1 MDHRSTEWKD
11 RLLKAQKDLTV
22 GIKQEDPAQRP
33 IFESELEPELGIELS
48 SSGLNSKPG
57 SSSELELGLER
68 ELGIELSSSG
78 FNFSDLELE
87 PEPEL
92 ERELGIEL
100 SGSGLNSEPS
110 SSSEL
115 NLELERELY
124 SKLQR
129 GNRARVPAQPR
140 TELRVDPIIEKATV
154 ATQKARVSMM
164 RKYTK
169 KHDIQHFNIGAV
181 VSLKIPQEDRTL
193 TDNKR
198 VFARILEEPYPYR
211 YRVLTLSSV
220 IQRLIPTKSLG
231 AIEKAL

>member
-1 MDHRSTEWKD
+1 LSQSERQSERSILGS
-11 RLLKAQKDLTV
+11 R
-22 GIKQEDPAQRP
+22 
-33 IFESELEPELGIELS
+33 LEPELE
-48 SSGLNSKPG
+48 
-57 SSSELELGLER
+57 
-68 ELGIELSSSG
+68 
-78 FNFSDLELE
+78 LELE
-87 PEPEL
+87 P
-92 ERELGIEL
+92 ELGIEL

-115 NLELERELY
+115 NLEPERELH
-124 SKLQR
+124 SELRR

-169 KHDIQHFNIGAV
+169 KHDIQHFDIGAV
-181 VSLKIPQEDRTL
+181 VSLKIPREDRTS

-198 VFARILEEPYPYR
+198 VFARNLEEPHPHR
-211 YRVLTLSSV
+211 YRVLTLSGV

-231 AIEKAL
+231 AVEKAL

>member
-1 MDHRSTEWKD
+1 M
-11 RLLKAQKDLTV
+11 A
-22 GIKQEDPAQRP
+22 P
-33 IFESELEPELGIELS
+33 IFEKLNSELHTQAGNCSRTRAGARAQLQQELELRIELS
-48 SSGLNSKPG
+48 S
-57 SSSELELGLER
+57 
-68 ELGIELSSSG
+68 
-78 FNFSDLELE
+78 
-87 PEPEL
+87 
-92 ERELGIEL
+92 
-100 SGSGLNSEPS
+100 SGLNSEPS

-115 NLELERELY
+115 EPELERELH
-124 SKLQR
+124 SELRR

-169 KHDIQHFNIGAV
+169 KHDIQHFDIGAI
-181 VSLKIPQEDRTL
+181 VSLKIPQEDRTS

-211 YRVLTLSSV
+211 YWVITLSSI

-231 AIEKAL
+231 AVEQAL